1 MGVQSGEWYVG
12 KPLEHPG
19 YAPLDEPEGLGV
31 EMPDTYLY
39 EVQGCHGVV
48 LCSPCARWLRT
59 ADKQVV
65 VLEGSS
71 NRVCKRCHDGQH
83 LGRVNEQ

>member
-1 MGVQSGEWYVG
+1 MTKQ
-12 KPLEHPG
+12 PEHPG
-19 YAPLDEPEGLGV
+19 YAPLDEPDEPGV
-31 EMPDTYLY
+31 ETPDTYLY

-71 NRVCKRCHDGQH
+71 NGVCERCHNRQS
-83 LGRVNEQ
+83 